1 MLIHHGAHLHT
12 DVELALSK
20 SDEHSGSFS
29 PIIYFADV
37 DDEKPSHCAAG
48 VASCLW

>member
-1 MLIHHGAHLHT
+1 MEVYVFRRAHLHT

-29 PIIYFADV
+29 PIIYFAEG
-37 DDEKPSHCAAG
+37 DDESLHTA
-48 VASCLW
+48 LLE